1 LIFIVDIL
9 KYYPCRDE
17 QVFDM
22 KALYTED
29 RWLAE
34 RIGKAAYRVN
44 VGSDVDA
51 AALADLPDKLPFSY
65 AFVRRGFKF
74 INGQAF
80 LAKDFSE
87 FEGFSSGAVRKA
99 RPEDKEQVWDIAFN
113 AYSFDRFHVD
123 EKLRFAAN
131 EINASWA
138 VNYFTGNRGTDMLV
152 WDKDGVVGGFILLIV
167 TDGVFSI
174 DLIAVDKKFKR
185 QGIARELVACAE
197 SKYADCTRF
206 TVVTQLENSPA
217 LQLYCKLGY
226 DIVEIDGIFHRHG

>member
-1 LIFIVDIL
+1 MINGL
-9 KYYPCRDE
+9 
-17 QVFDM
+17 
-22 KALYTED
+22 
-29 RWLAE
+29 
-34 RIGKAAYRVN
+34 
-44 VGSDVDA
+44 
-51 AALADLPDKLPFSY
+51 
-65 AFVRRGFKF
+65 VRRGFTF

-80 LAKDFSE
+80 LAKESTE
-87 FEGFSSGAVRKA
+87 FADYASDAVREA
-99 RPEDKEQVWDIAFN
+99 RPEDKGRIWDIAFN

-123 EKLRFAAN
+123 EKLRFAADD
-131 EINASWA
+131 INASWA

-174 DLIAVDKKFKR
+174 DLIAVDKEFKR